1 MEDDLTENFA
11 ALPDEPTTPETP
23 TCPVCERLKEICE
36 EVGEGKFCSEL
47 MDKLKKDE
55 INGEQF
61 IESLMKNEKVASQFL
76 PPS

>member
-1 MEDDLTENFA
+1 MEEEQ
-11 ALPDEPTTPETP
+11 ALPEPSPNGLAAEIIPE

-36 EVGEGKFCSEL
+36 EVGEGSFCSVL

-76 PPS
+76 S